1 MAEATNVLNMPE
13 PNDWGERKLYRI
25 FWNTPAEKHPELEIS
40 VKRQDSV
47 HWICEEKKF
56 RVLSVDPVDEN
67 PHAPRPFYR
76 EFPDD
81 KCEYTFQVNSGP
93 ARPAACGFTYKPLFE
108 FEDGSKLDPH
118 IRVA

>member
-1 MAEATNVLNMPE
+1 MAEAANVLNMPE
-13 PNDWGERKLYRI
+13 PNGWGERKLYRI
-25 FWNTPAEKHPELEIS
+25 YWNTPAAKHLELEIS

-76 EFPDD
+76 GVPRRQLRV
-81 KCEYTFQVNSGP
+81 YVSGQF
-93 ARPAACGFTYKPLFE
+93 RACTSRGVWLHVQAT
-108 FEDGSKLDPH
+108 
-118 IRVA
+118 V